1 MSKENVLSNEYA
13 RKTRFAFY
21 VLKDR
26 INGAVNTVKDRIEKT
41 AGRSLKVSDKI
52 IGGIL
57 ILAFLFLFYVVLD
70 ANKYSATLRVIEGQ
84 GKVGVN
90 PLATSLDFGD
100 LSRGTSAVRKVDLS
114 NGTAMPMY
122 VSIVKTGSFSDLVT
136 VSENNFKLLPGTTK
150 KIEFAAYVPASAEI
164 NKIYNGRVYL
174 FKIPTFGL

>member
-13 RKTRFAFY
+13 RKIRFAFY
-21 VLKDR
+21 VLKDK
-26 INGAVNTVKDRIEKT
+26 ISGVVNAAKDRIEMT
-41 AGRSLKVSDKI
+41 AGRSIKTSDKI
-52 IGGIL
+52 IGGVL
-57 ILAFLFLFYVVLD
+57 IIVFLFLFYIVLD

-90 PLATSLDFGD
+90 PLTTSLDFGD

-114 NGTAMPMY
+114 NGTVMPMY
-122 VSIVKTGSFSDLVT
+122 VAIVKTGSFSDLVT

-164 NKIYNGRVYL
+164 DKIYNGRVYL

>member
-1 MSKENVLSNEYA
+1 MNKENVLSNESA
-13 RKTRFAFY
+13 RKIRFMFY
-21 VLKDR
+21 VLKDK
-26 INGAVNTVKDRIEKT
+26 INSVAYTLKNRIEIT
-41 AGRSLKVSDKI
+41 AGRSLKTSDKI

-57 ILAFLFLFYVVLD
+57 IIVFLFLFYIVLD
-70 ANKYSATLRVIEGQ
+70 ANKYGATLRVIEGQ

-114 NGTAMPMY
+114 NGTPMPMY
-122 VSIVKTGSFSDLVT
+122 VAIIKTGSFSDLVT

-150 KIEFAAYVPASAEI
+150 KIEFTAYVPASGEI